1 MYIIN
6 VRSFIYITNLAV
18 DNIHISG
25 VYYTAQLYPDIRMFH
40 YQLSAL

>member
-1 MYIIN
+1 MYIIT

-18 DNIHISG
+18 DNIYQVHI
-25 VYYTAQLYPDIRMFH
+25 YYIAQPYPDIRMFH

>member
-1 MYIIN
+1 MYTIT

-18 DNIHISG
+18 DNISG
-25 VYYTAQLYPDIRMFH
+25 TIYYTAQLYPDIRMFH